1 MLKRLPYTGIK
12 SVNLETPE
20 PVLKVVSKT
29 LVRGIY
35 LLFTVKSPT
44 GANLKWPPRFQSSSL
59 PNIEALSNLGRQ
71 NQSIDPCRDIR
82 AEDRISLIS
91 P

>member
-1 MLKRLPYTGIK
+1 MSGKLALKRLPYIGIK

-44 GANLKWPPRFQSSSL
+44 GANLK
-59 PNIEALSNLGRQ
+59 
-71 NQSIDPCRDIR
+71 
-82 AEDRISLIS
+82 
-91 P
+91 